1 MARKTNIEV
10 NGKNYYRVTRTI
22 GHRADGTAI
31 RKQFYGTGI
40 NEANAKADEYIR
52 NLKLGL
58 LNDNQ
63 LYTINV
69 LLPKWLFDVKKN
81 ELKASSFESYES
93 TFRNYIKPYLIA
105 DLPINDLK
113 SLKVQ
118 EFYNKLSKDGI
129 SPNNI
134 KKVHKLLRQF
144 FSYAEKEGY
153 ILKNPCINVTLPK
166 NKKEVE
172 NIITERKTKFQY
184 FNEDEIKQILELFKN
199 TRYENI
205 IKFALGTGMR
215 KGEILG
221 LQWQD
226 IDFDNREIHVI
237 HNLSYIANIDDNG
250 NRTYSTVL
258 QTPKSTNSVRVIP
271 MSTKIYDLL
280 NSLDKTS
287 SYVFN
292 SRGSH
297 FDIKWT
303 EKFWNKTLK
312 GTNLEGKK
320 FHDLRHTFATMLL
333 LNGANLI
340 QIKEL
345 LGHSSVKITEMY
357 LDALPKSKTEI
368 VNKINYLL
376 N

>member
-1 MARKTNIEV
+1 MARKTNINV
-10 NGKNYYRVTRTI
+10 NGKQYYRVTRTI
-22 GHRADGTAI
+22 GRRADGTAI

-40 NEANAKADEYIR
+40 NEANQKADEYIN

-58 LNDNQ
+58 FNNNQ

-69 LLPKWLFDVKKN
+69 LLPKWLFEVKKN
-81 ELKASSFESYES
+81 EIKDSSFETYES
-93 TFRNYIKPYLIA
+93 TYRNYIKPYLIS

-113 SLKVQ
+113 SLKIQ
-118 EFYNKLSKDGI
+118 EFYNKLVKEQVSV
-129 SPNNI
+129 NNI
-134 KKVHKLLRQF
+134 KKAHKLLRQF
-144 FSYAEKEGY
+144 FSYAEREGY
-153 ILKNPCINVTLPK
+153 VIKNPCVNVTLPK
-166 NKKEVE
+166 NKKETE
-172 NIITERKTKFQY
+172 NIISERKSNFQY
-184 FNEDEIKQILELFKN
+184 FNEDEIRQLFELFKN

-226 IDFDNREIHVI
+226 IDFENKEIHVV
-237 HNLSYIANIDDNG
+237 HNLSYVANIDNDT
-250 NRTYSTVL
+250 RTYKTVL
-258 QTPKSTNSVRVIP
+258 QTPKSENSIRIIP
-271 MSTKIYDLL
+271 MSEKIYNLL
-280 NSLDKTS
+280 NSLDKNS
-287 SYVFN
+287 NFVFN